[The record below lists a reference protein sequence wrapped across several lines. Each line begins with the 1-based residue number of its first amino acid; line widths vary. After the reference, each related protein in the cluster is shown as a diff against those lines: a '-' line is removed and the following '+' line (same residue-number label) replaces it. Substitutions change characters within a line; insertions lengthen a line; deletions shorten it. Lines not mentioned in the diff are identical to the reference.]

1 MRVLIVDDAP
11 DICWVHEKLL
21 RMMGH
26 DALSVVDS
34 RNALS
39 EAKRFHPDVIVLDIC
54 MPYADGC
61 DVAEELRADP
71 ETQHI
76 RLVALTAMTGEECE
90 RRSSEAGFDD
100 HFGKPLPMEQWPEV
114 LTGRVEPG
122 VAPVF

>member
-26 DALSVVDS
+26 DALAVVDS

-39 EAKRFHPDVIVLDIC
+39 EAKRFHPDVIV
-54 MPYADGC
+54 C

-76 RLVALTAMTGEECE
+76 RLVAVTAMTSEECE
-90 RRSSEAGFDD
+90 RRSAEAGFDD
-100 HFGKPLPMEQWPEV
+100 HFGKPIPMEQWPEV

-122 VAPVF
+122 VSPVF